1 MEAESLFSSQSKWRV
16 NQMAKV
22 VIISGSPTPTSRL
35 HGVIEVAK
43 SELQQAGLEVDWIKV
58 RDLPAEDLLYA
69 KFDSEAI
76 VNASKLVAEADAVF
90 VATPVYKASYTG
102 VLKAFLDLLPQKG
115 LERKIVLPLAVGG
128 TYAHLL
134 AIDYAL
140 KPVLSVLGA
149 QYILQGVYVL
159 DKQVT
164 WGDQGQAILDDE
176 ISSRL
181 NESILEF
188 IQEIK
193 WHTSR

>member
-1 MEAESLFSSQSKWRV
+1 MS
-16 NQMAKV
+16 KV

-43 SELQQAGLEVDWIKV
+43 SELEQAGLTVDWIKV
-58 RDLPAEDLLYA
+58 RDIPAEDLLYA

-76 VNASKLVAEADAVF
+76 VSANALVAAADAVF

-128 TYAHLL
+128 TLSHLL

-140 KPVLSVLGA
+140 KPVLSALGA
-149 QYILQGVYVL
+149 QNILQGVYVL

-176 ISSRL
+176 ISTRL
-181 NESILEF
+181 HESVSQF
-188 IQEIK
+188 IQEIN

>member
-1 MEAESLFSSQSKWRV
+1 
-16 NQMAKV
+16 
-22 VIISGSPTPTSRL
+22 
-35 HGVIEVAK
+35 
-43 SELQQAGLEVDWIKV
+43 VDWIKV
-58 RDLPAEDLLYA
+58 RDIPAEDLLYA

-76 VNASKLVAEADAVF
+76 VSANALVAAADAVF

-128 TYAHLL
+128 TLSHLL

-140 KPVLSVLGA
+140 KPVLSALGA
-149 QYILQGVYVL
+149 QNILQGVYVL

-176 ISSRL
+176 ISTRL
-181 NESILEF
+181 HESVSQF
-188 IQEIK
+188 IQEIN

>member
-1 MEAESLFSSQSKWRV
+1 
-16 NQMAKV
+16 MAKV

-43 SELQQAGLEVDWIKV
+43 SELLQAGIEVDWIKV

-76 VNASKLVAEADAVF
+76 VDASKRVAEADAVF

-149 QYILQGVYVL
+149 QNILQGVYVL

-176 ISSRL
+176 ITSRL
-181 NESILEF
+181 KESVSEF

>member
-1 MEAESLFSSQSKWRV
+1 
-16 NQMAKV
+16 MAKV
-22 VIISGSPTPTSRL
+22 VIISGSPTPTSRI
-35 HGVIEVAK
+35 HGVIDIAK
-43 SELQQAGLEVDWIKV
+43 DQLQQAGLEVEWIKV
-58 RDLPAEDLLYA
+58 RDIPAEDLLYA

-76 VNASKLVAEADAVF
+76 VKANQQVAAADAVF

-115 LERKIVLPLAVGG
+115 LQRKIVLPLAVGG
-128 TYAHLL
+128 TLSHLL

-140 KPVLSVLGA
+140 KPVLSALGA
-149 QYILQGVYVL
+149 QNILQGVYVL

-176 ISSRL
+176 ISARL
-181 NESILEF
+181 EESVSEF
-188 IQEIK
+188 IQEIN

>member
-1 MEAESLFSSQSKWRV
+1 
-16 NQMAKV
+16 MAKV

-43 SELQQAGLEVDWIKV
+43 SELLQAGLEVDWIKV
-58 RDLPAEDLLYA
+58 RDIPAEDLLYA

-76 VNASKLVAEADAVF
+76 ADASKLVAEADAVF

-149 QYILQGVYVL
+149 QNILQGVYVL

-164 WGDQGQAILDDE
+164 WGEQGQAILDDE

-181 NESILEF
+181 NESITEF

>member
-1 MEAESLFSSQSKWRV
+1 
-16 NQMAKV
+16 MAKV

-43 SELQQAGLEVDWIKV
+43 SELLQAGLEVDWIKV
-58 RDLPAEDLLYA
+58 RDLPPEDLLYA

-76 VNASKLVAEADAVF
+76 VDASKRVAEADAVF

-149 QYILQGVYVL
+149 QNILQGVYVL

-164 WGDQGQAILDDE
+164 WGEQGQAILDDE
-176 ISSRL
+176 ITSRL
-181 NESILEF
+181 KESVTEF

>member
-1 MEAESLFSSQSKWRV
+1 
-16 NQMAKV
+16 MAKV

-43 SELQQAGLEVDWIKV
+43 NELVQAGLTVDWIKV
-58 RDLPAEDLLYA
+58 RDIPAEDLLYA

-76 VNASKLVAEADAVF
+76 VNANALVASADAVF
-90 VATPVYKASYTG
+90 VATPIYKASYTG

-128 TYAHLL
+128 TISHLL

-140 KPVLSVLGA
+140 KPVLSALGA
-149 QYILQGVYVL
+149 QNILQGVYVL

-176 ISSRL
+176 ISTRL
-181 NESILEF
+181 HESVTQF
-188 IQEIK
+188 IQEIN

>member
-1 MEAESLFSSQSKWRV
+1 
-16 NQMAKV
+16 MAKV

-43 SELQQAGLEVDWIKV
+43 SELLQAGIEVDWIKV

-76 VNASKLVAEADAVF
+76 VDASKRVAEADAVF

-149 QYILQGVYVL
+149 QNILQGVYVL

-164 WGDQGQAILDDE
+164 WGEQGQAILDDE
-176 ISSRL
+176 ITSRL
-181 NESILEF
+181 KESVTEF

>member
-1 MEAESLFSSQSKWRV
+1 
-16 NQMAKV
+16 MAKV
-22 VIISGSPTPTSRL
+22 VIISGSPTLTSRL

-43 SELQQAGLEVDWIKV
+43 SELVQAGLTVDWIKV
-58 RDLPAEDLLYA
+58 RDIPAEDLLYA

-76 VNASKLVAEADAVF
+76 VSANALVAAADAVF
-90 VATPVYKASYTG
+90 VATPIYKASYTG

-128 TYAHLL
+128 TLSHLL

-140 KPVLSVLGA
+140 KPVLSALGA
-149 QYILQGVYVL
+149 QNILQGVYVL

-164 WGDQGQAILDDE
+164 WGDQGQTILDDE
-176 ISSRL
+176 ISTRL
-181 NESILEF
+181 HESVSQF
-188 IQEIK
+188 IQEIN

>member
-1 MEAESLFSSQSKWRV
+1 MS
-16 NQMAKV
+16 KV

-43 SELQQAGLEVDWIKV
+43 SELEQAGLEVDWIKV
-58 RDLPAEDLLYA
+58 RDLPPEDLLYA
-69 KFDSEAI
+69 KFDSAAI
-76 VNASKLVAEADAVF
+76 VEASKRVADADAVF

-149 QYILQGVYVL
+149 QNILQGVYVL

-176 ISSRL
+176 ITSRL
-181 NESILEF
+181 KESVTEF

>member
-1 MEAESLFSSQSKWRV
+1 
-16 NQMAKV
+16 MAKV

-43 SELQQAGLEVDWIKV
+43 SELLQAGLTVDWIKV
-58 RDLPAEDLLYA
+58 RDIPAEDLLYA

-76 VNASKLVAEADAVF
+76 VNANALVAAADAVF
-90 VATPVYKASYTG
+90 VATPIYKASYTG

-128 TYAHLL
+128 TISHLL

-140 KPVLSVLGA
+140 KPVLSALGA
-149 QYILQGVYVL
+149 QNILQGVYVL

-176 ISSRL
+176 ISTRL
-181 NESILEF
+181 QESLTQF
-188 IQEIK
+188 VQEIN

>member
-1 MEAESLFSSQSKWRV
+1 
-16 NQMAKV
+16 MAKV

-43 SELQQAGLEVDWIKV
+43 SELVQAGLTVDWIKV
-58 RDLPAEDLLYA
+58 RDIPAEDLLYA

-76 VNASKLVAEADAVF
+76 VSANALVAAADAVF
-90 VATPVYKASYTG
+90 VATPIYKASYTG

-128 TYAHLL
+128 TLSHLL

-140 KPVLSVLGA
+140 KPVLSALGA
-149 QYILQGVYVL
+149 QNILQGVYVL

-176 ISSRL
+176 ISTRL
-181 NESILEF
+181 HESVSQF

>member
-1 MEAESLFSSQSKWRV
+1 
-16 NQMAKV
+16 MAKV

-35 HGVIEVAK
+35 HGVIELAK
-43 SELQQAGLEVDWIKV
+43 SALLQAGLEVEWIKV
-58 RDLPAEDLLYA
+58 RDIPAEDLLYA
-69 KFDSEAI
+69 NFNSEAI
-76 VNASKLVAEADAVF
+76 LKANAHVAEADAVF

-128 TYAHLL
+128 TISHLL

-140 KPVLSVLGA
+140 KPVLSSLGA
-149 QYILQGVYVL
+149 QNILQGVYVI

-176 ISSRL
+176 VSSRL
-181 NESILEF
+181 QESVAEF

>member
-1 MEAESLFSSQSKWRV
+1 
-16 NQMAKV
+16 MAKV

-35 HGVIEVAK
+35 HGVIEIAK
-43 SELQQAGLEVDWIKV
+43 SALQQAEIEVEWIKV
-58 RDLPAEDLLYA
+58 RDIPAEDLLYA
-69 KFDSEAI
+69 NFGSEAI
-76 VNASKLVAEADAVF
+76 VNANKLVAEADAVF

-128 TYAHLL
+128 TISHLL

-140 KPVLSVLGA
+140 KPVLSALGA
-149 QYILQGVYVL
+149 QNILQGVYVL

-164 WGDQGQAILDDE
+164 WAENGQAILDEE
-176 ISSRL
+176 IAARL
-181 NESILEF
+181 QESVTEF
-188 IQEIK
+188 VQEIK

>member
-1 MEAESLFSSQSKWRV
+1 
-16 NQMAKV
+16 MAKI

-43 SELQQAGLEVDWIKV
+43 SQLTQAGLTVDWIKV

-76 VNASKLVAEADAVF
+76 VHANALVAAADAVL
-90 VATPVYKASYTG
+90 VATPIYKASYTG

-115 LERKIVLPLAVGG
+115 LEHKIVLPLAVGG
-128 TYAHLL
+128 TISHLL

-140 KPVLSVLGA
+140 KPVLSALGA
-149 QYILQGVYVL
+149 QNILQGVYVL

-164 WGDQGQAILDDE
+164 WGEQGQAILDDE
-176 ISSRL
+176 ISARL
-181 NESILEF
+181 NESVTQF
-188 IQEIK
+188 VQEVK

>member
-1 MEAESLFSSQSKWRV
+1 MS
-16 NQMAKV
+16 KV

-35 HGVIEVAK
+35 HGVIEIAK
-43 SELQQAGLEVDWIKV
+43 SRLQQAELQVEWIKV
-58 RDLPAEDLLYA
+58 RDIPAEDLLYA

-76 VNASKLVAEADAVF
+76 VKANALVAEADAVF

-115 LERKIVLPLAVGG
+115 LERKVVLPLAVGG
-128 TYAHLL
+128 TIAHLL

-140 KPVLSVLGA
+140 KPVLSALGA
-149 QYILQGVYVL
+149 QNILQGVYVL

-164 WGDQGQAILDDE
+164 WGDQGQAILDEE
-176 ISSRL
+176 IAARL
-181 NESILEF
+181 QESVDEF
-188 IQEIK
+188 IREIK

>member
-1 MEAESLFSSQSKWRV
+1 
-16 NQMAKV
+16 MAKV

-43 SELQQAGLEVDWIKV
+43 NELVQAGLTVDWIKV
-58 RDLPAEDLLYA
+58 RDIPAEDLLYA

-76 VNASKLVAEADAVF
+76 VSANALVTAADAVF

-115 LERKIVLPLAVGG
+115 LESKIVLPLAVGG
-128 TYAHLL
+128 TLSHLL

-140 KPVLSVLGA
+140 KPVLSALGA
-149 QYILQGVYVL
+149 QNILQGVYVL

-164 WGDQGQAILDDE
+164 WGEQGQAILEDE
-176 ISSRL
+176 ISTRL
-181 NESILEF
+181 HESVTQF

>member
-1 MEAESLFSSQSKWRV
+1 
-16 NQMAKV
+16 MAKV

-43 SELQQAGLEVDWIKV
+43 SELLQAGLEVDWIKV

-76 VNASKLVAEADAVF
+76 VDASKRVAEADAVF

-149 QYILQGVYVL
+149 QNILQGVYVL

-181 NESILEF
+181 KESVTEF

>member
-1 MEAESLFSSQSKWRV
+1 
-16 NQMAKV
+16 MAKV

-43 SELQQAGLEVDWIKV
+43 SELLQAGLEVDWIKV

-76 VNASKLVAEADAVF
+76 VDASKRVAEADAVF

-149 QYILQGVYVL
+149 QNILQGIYVL

-164 WGDQGQAILDDE
+164 WGEQGQAILDDE

-181 NESILEF
+181 KESVTEF

>member
-1 MEAESLFSSQSKWRV
+1 
-16 NQMAKV
+16 MAKV

-35 HGVIEVAK
+35 HGVIEQAK
-43 SELQQAGLEVDWIKV
+43 SELVQAGLAVDWIKV
-58 RDLPAEDLLYA
+58 RDIPAEDLLYA

-76 VNASKLVAEADAVF
+76 VNANALVAAADAVL
-90 VATPVYKASYTG
+90 VATPIYKASYTG

-128 TYAHLL
+128 TISHLL

-140 KPVLSVLGA
+140 KPVLSALGA
-149 QYILQGVYVL
+149 QNILQGVYVL

-176 ISSRL
+176 ISTRL
-181 NESILEF
+181 HESLAQF
-188 IQEIK
+188 VQEIN

>member
-1 MEAESLFSSQSKWRV
+1 
-16 NQMAKV
+16 MAKV

-35 HGVIEVAK
+35 HGIIEIAK
-43 SELQQAGLEVDWIKV
+43 DELKQADLEVNWIKV
-58 RDLPAEDLLYA
+58 RDIPAEDLLYA

-76 VNASKLVAEADAVF
+76 VNANKLVAEADAVF

-115 LERKIVLPLAVGG
+115 LERKVVLPLAVGG
-128 TYAHLL
+128 TIAHLL

-149 QYILQGVYVL
+149 QNILQGVYVL

-176 ISSRL
+176 ISTRL
-181 NESILEF
+181 KESLTEF